1 MALEPGVQI
10 FMPDYDA
17 KLLLAI
23 LDQSADAIVFADTA
37 GTVQIWNQ
45 AAAALFG
52 YSAKEA
58 VGASMDLII
67 PEKLRAAHWTGF
79 QRAMETGM
87 TRLKGHPTVTRATH
101 KSGAR
106 LYVEMTFAVVRAND
120 GTVLGAVAVARDA
133 TERQEHA
140 RAQRAAP
147 AA

>member
-1 MALEPGVQI
+1 
-10 FMPDYDA
+10 MPDFDA
-17 KLLLAI
+17 ARLNAI

-37 GTVQIWNQ
+37 GIVQIWNR
-45 AAAALFG
+45 AAVSLFG
-52 YSAKEA
+52 YSSNEA

-79 QRAMETGM
+79 QRAIETGM

-101 KSGAR
+101 RSGAR
-106 LYVEMTFAVVRAND
+106 LYVEMTFAVVQADD

-133 TERQEHA
+133 TERYKRA